1 MAGAFTGFG
10 ELTLVTRDGSGPNG
24 QQGGFYPF
32 ISSFSLTRT
41 ADITDKY
48 GYKPVGGS
56 GIRQKLAS
64 YQIQADWEG
73 SFTMPVASFLD
84 LQLVMGQKA
93 KTATQSYLDV
103 KSGVVTSGIITDAG
117 LSGISNDAIVVTWG
131 GYNSTAGGPVQLQIT
146 TTTPT
151 ATTVD
156 LDNSANTLT
165 FHSNYE
171 GQEIYYT
178 IRKSASKKVI
188 GLGNPTVYGS
198 LEFYGQ
204 VSTSGTSTAA
214 GYGIYIPELTLDGS
228 VSLSVTGDD
237 EIEVPFSPVIS
248 GTNSEAVLLIEL

>member
-24 QQGGFYPF
+24 QEGGFYPF

-41 ADITDKY
+41 AD
-48 GYKPVGGS
+48 V
-56 GIRQKLAS
+56 
-64 YQIQADWEG
+64 
-73 SFTMPVASFLD
+73 
-84 LQLVMGQKA
+84 
-93 KTATQSYLDV
+93 
-103 KSGVVTSGIITDAG
+103 
-117 LSGISNDAIVVTWG
+117 VVTWG
-131 GYNSTAGGPVQLQIT
+131 GYNSTAGGPVQLEVT
-146 TTTPT
+146 NVTAT

-156 LDNSANTLT
+156 LDNASNTLT

-171 GQEIYYT
+171 GLEIYYT
-178 IRKSASKKVI
+178 IRKSASKSVI
-188 GLGNPTVYGS
+188 GLGSPTIYGS
-198 LEFYGQ
+198 LEFFGQ

-237 EIEVPFSPVIS
+237 EIEVPFSPVIN